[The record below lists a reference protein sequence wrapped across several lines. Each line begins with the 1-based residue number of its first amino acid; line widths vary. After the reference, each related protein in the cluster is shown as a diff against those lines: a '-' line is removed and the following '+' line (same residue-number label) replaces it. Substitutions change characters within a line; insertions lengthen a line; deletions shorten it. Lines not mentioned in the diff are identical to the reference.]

1 MEKIKINISN
11 ITTRIPI
18 RSKENENKFIKVS
31 VSLDWDIRF
40 FKIEKRLKKFL
51 REEKIKTLD
60 EFIQCYDQLYKNCP
74 WKALIQLETF
84 KNSIHNILTGPPYT
98 KETMQFIKKNIIG
111 PRKRPTIIQKAFLNA
126 LYFFESIFNKSKE
139 FKTFVN
145 KKAQDLHINWVPIYR
160 FI

>member
-1 MEKIKINISN
+1 MITIKIDTLN
-11 ITTRIPI
+11 ITTKVPI
-18 RSKENENKFIKVS
+18 RSKENENKFIKVL

-51 REEKIKTLD
+51 KEERIKTLD
-60 EFIQCYDQLYKNCP
+60 EFIQRYDQLYESCP
-74 WKALIQLETF
+74 WKAVIQLEAF
-84 KNSIHNILTGPPYT
+84 NNSIHDILTGPPYT

-111 PRKRPTIIQKAFLNA
+111 PRKRPTMIQRAFLNA

-145 KKAQDLHINWVPIYR
+145 KKAHDLHINWVPIYR
-160 FI
+160 FT